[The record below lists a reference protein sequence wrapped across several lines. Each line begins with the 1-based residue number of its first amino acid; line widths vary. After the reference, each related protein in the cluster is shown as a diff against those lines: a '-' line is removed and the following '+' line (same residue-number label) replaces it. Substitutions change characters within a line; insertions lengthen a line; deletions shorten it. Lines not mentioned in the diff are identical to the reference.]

1 MRSRNIVESFNYA
14 IEGIIYAVKTQRNI
28 KVHLIMAMLAMI
40 LAVVLNVTRVELL
53 ILMLTIGLVISTEL
67 INTAIEEVV
76 NLAHE
81 GIHPLARVAKNV
93 AAGAVLFSSVMAVG
107 VGYIILFQRLIRFD
121 LRQLMRGIAVEN
133 LGLLAMLVVLG
144 SIILTKSATGSS
156 DYLKGGMPSGHTAL
170 AFSLA
175 VAIMYSGSTFAAC
188 LGFALAFLVAHTRVQ
203 SRIHSLREVIVGG
216 LLGFLIT
223 MILFQ
228 LSA

>member
-81 GIHPLARVAKNV
+81 GSTPWPEWPR
-93 AAGAVLFSSVMAVG
+93 MW
-107 VGYIILFQRLIRFD
+107 
-121 LRQLMRGIAVEN
+121 RQVPCC
-133 LGLLAMLVVLG
+133 
-144 SIILTKSATGSS
+144 SA
-156 DYLKGGMPSGHTAL
+156 L
-170 AFSLA
+170 
-175 VAIMYSGSTFAAC
+175 
-188 LGFALAFLVAHTRVQ
+188 
-203 SRIHSLREVIVGG
+203 
-216 LLGFLIT
+216 
-223 MILFQ
+223 
-228 LSA
+228 

>member
-81 GIHPLARVAKNV
+81 DPPLARVAKDV

-133 LGLLAMLVVLG
+133 LGLWPCWL
-144 SIILTKSATGSS
+144 SSARSS
-156 DYLKGGMPSGHTAL
+156 CLKAPRGAQTTSREACPAATQPWPSAWLWPLCTA
-170 AFSLA
+170 
-175 VAIMYSGSTFAAC
+175 AAPLPHASDSRWRFWSPIPGC
-188 LGFALAFLVAHTRVQ
+188 RAGFIRC
-203 SRIHSLREVIVGG
+203 GK
-216 LLGFLIT
+216 
-223 MILFQ
+223 
-228 LSA
+228 